1 MQKDIVPSEQ
11 KTHRPILFVLYL
23 IGGVLIFLLGS
34 NYFRL
39 FPTNK
44 NALYEWGLTL
54 VLLVLAEFLRRSGR
68 FRQYWSI
75 AFALFVAS
83 FANALNLYLGNWL
96 SHYLPMAGSEAQS
109 IAIDKLSQCIPIVL
123 SIILLTRLSG
133 DNLGSI
139 YLKKGN
145 LQQGLKFGFIS
156 FGIFTAIFVVIAILQ
171 SHAPSSEGMMASG
184 VSLNIIVSSIPWI
197 LVFIFANALME
208 ELWFRGIFLGKLS
221 PLLGSTASVFVTAL
235 VFAIPHMGATYIA
248 PIEMFIFPI
257 IVFALGLVNGFV
269 MLKTDSIWGSVLFH
283 AGYDLIVIIPILVS
297 L

>member
-145 LQQGLKFGFIS
+145 LQQGLRFGFIS

-184 VSLNIIVSSIPWI
+184 VSLNTIVSSIPWI
-197 LVFIFANALME
+197 LVFIFANSLME
-208 ELWFRGIFLGKLS
+208 ELWFRGISLGKLRS
-221 PLLGSTASVFVTAL
+221 LLGATASVFVTAL
-235 VFAIPHMGATYIA
+235 VFAIPHLGATYIA

-257 IVFALGLVNGFV
+257 IVFAFGLVNGFV

-283 AGYDLIVIIPILVS
+283 AGYDLIVIIPILAS